1 LLNVKH
7 VQLTQEQYPF
17 CCRQIF
23 GCRVLLCNWHVRRA
37 WSKNAFQLA
46 PKRARELSH
55 SLGEIMHHCRDHDA
69 VSEALRTFF
78 EKFAREVKFL
88 VYFRKHWLEG
98 DKICKL
104 LVMLS

>member
-1 LLNVKH
+1 
-7 VQLTQEQYPF
+7 
-17 CCRQIF
+17 
-23 GCRVLLCNWHVRRA
+23 
-37 WSKNAFQLA
+37 
-46 PKRARELSH
+46 
-55 SLGEIMHHCRDHDA
+55 MHHCRDHDA

-88 VYFRKHWLEG
+88 DYFRKHWLEG